1 MISEIAKRGIPYD
14 TFGNLGASEA
24 APDRGKICVLAIS
37 GSLRKSSFN
46 TALLRAAQELAPEGF
61 EIAILDLKD
70 VPLDVPLYNGDV
82 EAPGDPPQVALLKAA
97 IRSADGLLI
106 ATPEYN
112 HGPSG
117 VLKNAIDWASRD
129 RGHWSLTG
137 KPTTMIG
144 AGGFSGTA
152 RAQQQL
158 ETILTETGALVMV
171 KPGVLVPL
179 PSEKFDGDGRLV
191 DQQTRAV
198 LREHMDAFA
207 NWIARLIVVK
217 ETLGAKA
224 A

>member
-1 MISEIAKRGIPYD
+1 MP
-14 TFGNLGASEA
+14 TFGKHKNEA
-24 APDRGKICVLAIS
+24 IRVLAIS
-37 GSLRKSSFN
+37 GSLRAGSLN
-46 TALLRAAQELAPEGF
+46 TALLRAAQELTPEGL
-61 EIAILDLKD
+61 EIAIFDLKD
-70 VPLDVPLYNGDV
+70 MPLYNADV
-82 EAPGDPPQVALLKAA
+82 EATGDHTQVALLKAA
-97 IRSADGLLI
+97 IRSADALLF

-158 ETILTETGALVMV
+158 ETVLTETGALVMV

-179 PSEKFDGDGRLV
+179 ASEKFDSEGLLV
-191 DQQTRAV
+191 DEQTRAV
-198 LREHMDAFA
+198 LRKHLDAFVD
-207 NWIARLIVVK
+207 WIARIMVAE